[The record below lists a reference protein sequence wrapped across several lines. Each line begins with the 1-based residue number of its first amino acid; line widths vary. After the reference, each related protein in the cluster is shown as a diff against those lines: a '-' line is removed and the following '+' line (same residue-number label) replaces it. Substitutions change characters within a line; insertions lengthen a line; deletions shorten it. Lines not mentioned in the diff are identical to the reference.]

1 MQSNLYDVVITRA
14 AHQLRPGYLNEQ
26 EWQRHSHADLA
37 SLEDWSSGWPRSHP
51 TGSWLFRHVNA
62 LCERSKTWPS

>member
-26 EWQRHSHADLA
+26 E
-37 SLEDWSSGWPRSHP
+37 
-51 TGSWLFRHVNA
+51 
-62 LCERSKTWPS
+62 RSKTWPS